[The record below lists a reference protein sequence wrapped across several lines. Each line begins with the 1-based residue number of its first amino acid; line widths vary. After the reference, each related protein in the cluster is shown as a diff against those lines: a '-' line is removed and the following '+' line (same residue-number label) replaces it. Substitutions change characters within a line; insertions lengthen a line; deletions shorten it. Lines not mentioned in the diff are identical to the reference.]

1 MIGFKMNMLY
11 YSVPSD
17 EGKSTEWLLGEVS
30 LLLRRGAHKGMSV
43 TPVPFFFE
51 MVSSLHLMTP
61 RTRAAIT
68 SLPLSVLV
76 KDRVRQQGGNK
87 GSLDS

>member
-1 MIGFKMNMLY
+1 MLY

-68 SLPLSVLV
+68 SLPLRVLV